1 MKNTK
6 RCPKCQSDEIILI
19 PGKSEASGADKLIA
33 RRGRENLQWGWIG
46 MFEQGSASNACT
58 VLDI

>member
-19 PGKSEASGADKLIA
+19 SGKREAG
-33 RRGRENLQWGWIG
+33 GTGNLFSI
-46 MFEQGSASNACT
+46 FDTVAPVFHVCGS
-58 VLDI
+58 